1 MDESIYNE
9 AKRLKDIIEDR
20 RVKIKK
26 FEDISKITLFYSNNT
41 IIMTLD
47 DEDIEDVMKYL
58 KDKYLIQIVDLIN
71 EFEKL

>member
-26 FEDISKITLFYSNNT
+26 FKDISKITLFYSNNT